1 MAETPKK
8 SVGRPFKKP
17 SCSDFCRVCGCNFN
31 TYYGDF
37 KQRVS
42 TENLFEIPK
51 RAGVEKSRLADL
63 LCKLGITCEQSSSL
77 PSRVCAKCGTKIRN
91 AIGLFRFLR
100 GSLLFQPPKS
110 VVDVEHSPIAIE
122 RFKRMA
128 WSPVSEGLA
137 SSNDGVR
144 TGKACRSIVYGPSED
159 GTSLVLEKTDQLKVV
174 IPTKD
179 DTISLQ
185 SAPDA
190 LAEKIVK
197 NIFNRN
203 WKPVANAMFAHTEL
217 RNELMSALSKNLSRE
232 MSDYCHSESML
243 KYSTP
248 SELSTFSNRT
258 FVHEVKVFCPCGTR
272 VLLELQTLAMTS
284 RKV

>member
-1 MAETPKK
+1 M
-8 SVGRPFKKP
+8 
-17 SCSDFCRVCGCNFN
+17 
-31 TYYGDF
+31 
-37 KQRVS
+37 
-42 TENLFEIPK
+42 
-51 RAGVEKSRLADL
+51 
-63 LCKLGITCEQSSSL
+63 
-77 PSRVCAKCGTKIRN
+77 
-91 AIGLFRFLR
+91 
-100 GSLLFQPPKS
+100 
-110 VVDVEHSPIAIE
+110 DVEHSPIAIE